1 MLARFHNL
9 SGYGNSGNF
18 ASALPNLLYGQ
29 GIGNIRCRVASHQ
42 DQIGPQSGSD
52 TATIAQIEAPG
63 RVGCGGAQGFDRR
76 EPSSH
81 QLLQFAV
88 KAGAVSKAA
97 EAGGRHGRVRAC
109 EYSRSRR
116 VLSTRRLQSL
126 KILGDC

>member
-29 GIGNIRCRVASHQ
+29 GVGNIRCRVASHQ

-52 TATIAQIEAPG
+52 TATIPQIEAPG
-63 RVGCGGAQGFDRR
+63 RGGCGGAQGLDRR
-76 EPSSH
+76 EASSH
-81 QLLQFAV
+81 QLLQFVV

-97 EAGGRHGRVRAC
+97 EAGRRRGRIRAC
-109 EYSRSRR
+109 EYIY
-116 VLSTRRLQSL
+116 TRLV
-126 KILGDC
+126 